1 MVKIGKYEYK
11 LSTNKNKKLMVKVN
25 NKIIHFGQ
33 KGYEHFFD
41 KTELLD
47 KKLNHGDKERRKRYL
62 LRAKNIK
69 DKSGKLTANNPES
82 PNYHSIRI
90 LW

>member
-11 LSTNKNKKLMVKVN
+11 LSTNKNKKLMVIVN
-25 NKIIHFGQ
+25 NKTIHFGQ
-33 KGYEHFFD
+33 KGYEHFKD
-41 KTELLD
+41 RTGLLD

-62 LRAKNIK
+62 SRATNIK

-82 PNYHSIRI
+82 ANYHAIRI